1 MSNPRAIEAVTST
14 LRFLLEQTLKPHVPD
29 VSVTT
34 YPPDRAFDKSN
45 LSNRV
50 NLFLYHTTVNAA
62 WRNQDLTPQVR
73 PGETAQPPL
82 AINLHYL
89 LTAYSKDQ
97 DFPTPLSHQLLGRS
111 MSFLHDHSILLGK
124 DIKNALAANLAD
136 HDLYD
141 QIEKV
146 KITPHNLSLE
156 ELSKLWMIFQTA
168 YRVSAAY
175 EASVVLIES
184 RRPTSAPLPVL
195 QRGIGDRG
203 PTVQPDLLSP
213 YPVLTEVL
221 PPNRQPAVRLGDQL
235 ILNGSRLDAGTPRF
249 QFTHPRLKSNEA
261 VPIQLVNQSPTR
273 LTVKLMDVV
282 DDPTAADRW
291 VAGLY
296 SLTVIFRPIGATDA
310 VRDRATNVMPI
321 AVAPRLTGLTA
332 TTAMVAGRRVVTIR
346 VTCRPK
352 VRSGQRASLVLTD
365 RGDGGVPLP
374 ISNLE
379 LIAKAQAPQA
389 EGGPIIQT
397 DTLEFVAGDVPAG
410 TYFVRPR
417 LRIDG
422 VDSLLVQDY
431 GATPMVFIPFQSLTI
446 PA

>member
-62 WRNQDLTPQVR
+62 WRNQDLMPQVR

-97 DFPTPLSHQLLGRS
+97 DFPIPLSHQLLGRS
-111 MSFLHDHSILLGK
+111 MSFLHDHSILSGK
-124 DIKNALAANLAD
+124 DIKNALAASLAD

-168 YRVSAAY
+168 YRVSACY

-184 RRPTSAPLPVL
+184 RHPTSAPLPVL
-195 QRGIGDRG
+195 QR
-203 PTVQPDLLSP
+203 PMVQPDLLPPSP
-213 YPVLTEVL
+213 YPVLAKVL
-221 PPNRQPAVRLGDQL
+221 PPNGQPAVRLGEQL
-235 ILNGSRLDAGTPRF
+235 ILKGSRLDAGTPRL
-249 QFTHPRLKSNEA
+249 QFSHPRLQA
-261 VPIQLVNQSPTR
+261 DVPIQIVNQSPTQ
-273 LTVKLMDVV
+273 LTVKLLDVA
-282 DDPTAADRW
+282 DDPTAERW

-296 SLTVIFRPIGATDA
+296 GLTAIFRPIGALDA
-310 VRDRATNVMPI
+310 SSDRTTNVMPI
-321 AVAPRLTGLTA
+321 AVAPRLTGLAA
-332 TTAMVAGRRVVTIR
+332 TTAMVAGRRVVTFR
-346 VTCRPK
+346 ANCSPK
-352 VRSGQRASLVLTD
+352 VRSGQRASLVLSD
-365 RGDGGVPLP
+365 RGDGAVLLP
-374 ISNLE
+374 ISNQE
-379 LIAKAQAPQA
+379 LIAKAQAPQV

-397 DTLEFVAGDVPAG
+397 DTLEFAAGDVPAG

-431 GATPMVFIPFQSLTI
+431 AATPMVFIPFQSLTI

>member
-29 VSVTT
+29 VTVTT
-34 YPPDRAFDKSN
+34 YPPDRAFDKST

-62 WRNQDLTPQVR
+62 WRNQDLTQQVR
-73 PGETAQPPL
+73 PGETGHPPL

-111 MSFLHDHSILLGK
+111 MSFFHDHSFLSGK
-124 DIKNALAANLAD
+124 DIKNALAGNLAD

-156 ELSKLWMIFQTA
+156 EMSKLWMIFQTA
-168 YRVSAAY
+168 YRVSACY

-203 PTVQPDLLSP
+203 PTVQPDLLPP
-213 YPVLTEVL
+213 YPVLAEAL
-221 PPNRQPAVRLGDQL
+221 PPNRQPVVRLGDQL
-235 ILNGSRLDAGTPRF
+235 ILNGSRLDAGTPRL
-249 QFTHPRLKSNEA
+249 QFSHPRLKA
-261 VPIQLVNQSPTR
+261 DVPIQIVNQSPNR
-273 LTVKLMDVV
+273 LTVKLLDVA

-296 SLTVIFRPIGATDA
+296 SLTVIFRPIGAPDA
-310 VRDRATNVMPI
+310 GSDRATNVMPI

-332 TTAMVAGRRVVTIR
+332 ATAMVAGRRVVTIR

-352 VRSGQRASLVLTD
+352 VRSGQRASLVLSD
-365 RGDGGVPLP
+365 RGDGAVPLR
-374 ISNLE
+374 ISNQE
-379 LIAKAQAPQA
+379 LIAKAQAPQS

-397 DTLEFVAGDVPAG
+397 DTLEFAAGDVPAG

-431 GATPMVFIPFQSLTI
+431 AATPMVFIPFQSLTI